1 MKYLLLHLGAAVVI
15 MFGICLAAV
24 FVIVMDAGGGGFL
37 AYLLG
42 LFVTFTLGKVEGAE
56 AQRSRDAERGQRGRV

>member
-24 FVIVMDAGGGGFL
+24 FVIVMI
-37 AYLLG
+37 
-42 LFVTFTLGKVEGAE
+42 T
-56 AQRSRDAERGQRGRV
+56 